1 MLPSL
6 IAFTALIAGT
16 IIFAPGINDATVDTI
31 GFEATSDTTFHAL
44 LATLVT
50 VLTTPLTTFL
60 IPLNIPPIK
69 NSGNL
74 PPSAL
79 NHVVGFHHFFHL
91 QDSDHQIY

>member
-1 MLPSL
+1 M
-6 IAFTALIAGT
+6 IAGT

-60 IPLNIPPIK
+60 IPLNKPPKK

-74 PPSAL
+74 PPFSRPK
-79 NHVVGFHHFFHL
+79 NPRPNKPFFL
-91 QDSDHQIY
+91 GLSFL